1 MTVCSK
7 CGVELKKG
15 AKFCKSCGSG
25 HQDAAQQK
33 DKKSRVL
40 AAEKKS
46 SKTYIVLGIAA
57 IAIGA
62 GLFFA
67 LSGSRSLDG
76 VMGTAA
82 PQRGASSSY
91 TAVNAENGSVSIPVS
106 ELRGSEARFFV
117 YSAGGKDI
125 KFFALR
131 ASDGTIRVAL
141 DACQACY
148 RAKLGYHQKGDTM
161 VCNNCGIAF
170 RSADIG
176 VIRGGCN
183 PIPLDNKNDDKLIIV
198 KAKDLENEA
207 KYF

>member
-7 CGVELKKG
+7 CGVEMKKN
-15 AKFCKSCGSG
+15 AKFCKACGSG
-25 HQDAAQQK
+25 QQGEGK
-33 DKKSRVL
+33 RNDKKSRVL

-46 SKTYIVLGIAA
+46 GKTYIVIGIAA
-57 IAIGA
+57 IAIVA

-67 LSGSRSLDG
+67 SSRGRSLSG
-76 VMGTAA
+76 VMGTEA

-91 TAVNAENGSVSIPVS
+91 MAVNAENGAVSIPVS
-106 ELRGSEARFFV
+106 ELRGSDARFFV
-117 YSAGGKDI
+117 YSTGGKDI

-141 DACQACY
+141 DSCQACF

-170 RSADIG
+170 PSADIG

-183 PIPLDNKNDDKLIIV
+183 PIPLENKADDKLIVV